1 VHAKFAE
8 IWERFMTTIRPEITG
23 RVAGAN
29 DVEPLAVSPRQACFL
44 LSVGT
49 TRLYELIR
57 AGELQAY
64 YEGRARRI
72 TVESVR
78 ARLARLIACAA
89 DTKIERPR
97 RRGRPRKNAG
107 AR

>member
-1 VHAKFAE
+1 
-8 IWERFMTTIRPEITG
+8 MSTIRPEITG
-23 RVAGAN
+23 RITGGN
-29 DVEPLAVSPRQACFL
+29 NVEPLAVSPRQACFL
-44 LSVGT
+44 LSVGN

-57 AGELQAY
+57 TGELEAY

-72 TVESVR
+72 TMDSIR

-97 RRGRPRKNAG
+97 GRGRPNRKTG
-107 AR
+107 TTVTP

>member
-1 VHAKFAE
+1 
-8 IWERFMTTIRPEITG
+8 MTTIRPEITG

-72 TVESVR
+72 TVESIR
-78 ARLARLIACAA
+78 ARLARLLSPLDPGSPMIARSPC
-89 DTKIERPR
+89 
-97 RRGRPRKNAG
+97 KNAI
-107 AR
+107 RP